1 MVSKVAGEDEAEE
14 LRTPT
19 ISCSSVTAAQSND
32 SVVRG
37 GERGDG
43 HSEQCER
50 SGMTRAGV
58 PSVPSDPF
66 VLRSPWPSDGTVGEA
81 VQRREVLN

>member
-1 MVSKVAGEDEAEE
+1 M
-14 LRTPT
+14 
-19 ISCSSVTAAQSND
+19 
-32 SVVRG
+32 VRG
-37 GERGDG
+37 GERGVG

-66 VLRSPWPSDGTVGEA
+66 VLRSPWPSDGTVEA
-81 VQRREVLN
+81 KVKLFSDAKCSTEMEIRWDPRIT